1 VNETNGKFKTNPP
14 NNIQAIFNDVTRS
27 SELNGNFLGVLI
39 SFLLMGRAFSG
50 VTNLGLSLLT
60 FNPLL
65 KQIPIIR
72 NDLMKH
78 LYTTSVTLTLIN
90 VLMLTACA
98 PVQPWERGNLA
109 KPQMALDPYPLQSAL
124 RAHNYGSREAAAGGN
139 AAQGGGCG
147 CY

>member
-1 VNETNGKFKTNPP
+1 MQLDTS
-14 NNIQAIFNDVTRS
+14 A
-27 SELNGNFLGVLI
+27 
-39 SFLLMGRAFSG
+39 LMNQYHFI
-50 VTNLGLSLLT
+50 L
-60 FNPLL
+60 PLL
-65 KQIPIIR
+65 CII
-72 NDLMKH
+72 L
-78 LYTTSVTLTLIN
+78 
-90 VLMLTACA
+90 LTACA